1 MQCRH
6 VQVELP
12 AMGDVSRLQ
21 LEAQQYAAQGH
32 QARKSQ
38 LCAAILMGAHN
49 RYDAGH
55 VCCMNCFHHAQN
67 KTSFI
72 DTTGPVI
79 CKKST
84 IVHLTN
90 AGHLT

>member
-1 MQCRH
+1 MKISQVCIMQCRH

-32 QARKSQ
+32 QASKSQ
-38 LCAAILMGAHN
+38 LCAALLMGAHN

-55 VCCMNCFHHAQN
+55 VRGMNCFHHAQN
-67 KTSFI
+67 KEY
-72 DTTGPVI
+72 
-79 CKKST
+79 
-84 IVHLTN
+84 
-90 AGHLT
+90 A